1 MKLNLFRRFLA
12 TLALTL
18 PAAAFAA
25 DPPEKLPA
33 PKGAAAPAPAIGPEQ
48 YMGFR
53 VDRYAVWQ
61 NYEVDRF
68 GRFRP
73 LVIYGANGAYY
84 RSNGAPYP
92 WAPTHGNDFARKMV
106 Q

>member
-1 MKLNLFRRFLA
+1 MKTRTPLLA
-12 TLALTL
+12 ALLLALPTV
-18 PAAAFAA
+18 ADAA

-33 PKGAAAPAPAIGPEQ
+33 PKVAPAPAVGPEQ

-53 VDRYAVWQ
+53 VNRYAVWQ

-73 LVIYGANGAYY
+73 VVIYSPHGAYY
-84 RSNGAPYP
+84 RINGAPYP
-92 WAPTHGNDFARKMV
+92 WTPTHSLEFARKV
-106 Q
+106 VE